1 MEDTKIIELYF
12 ARNEDA
18 IRYTDISYGR
28 RLRRLADNIVKNAQ
42 DAEESVSDT
51 YLRAWETIPPQRPGH
66 FFAFLAKIC
75 RNLALNKLDWKNAAK
90 RKAEV
95 VSLTE
100 EMSQCIP
107 DAQRD
112 REMEAREL
120 GALLDSFLRTLTT
133 ENRLIFLRRYWYV
146 DTVGEIALRYGL
158 SEGAVQM
165 RLNRTRA
172 KLSEYLAK
180 EGIAV

>member
-1 MEDTKIIELYF
+1 MEDAKIIELYF

-18 IRYTDISYGR
+18 ICHTDAAYGR
-28 RLRRLADNIVKNAQ
+28 RLHHLAQNIVRNDQ

-51 YLRAWETIPPQRPGH
+51 YLRAWETIPPQRPVH
-66 FFAFLAKIC
+66 FFAYLAKIC
-75 RNLALNKLDWKNAAK
+75 RNLALNRLDWKNAAK

-100 EMSQCIP
+100 EMERCIP
-107 DAQRD
+107 DTQRD
-112 REMEAREL
+112 RELEAREL
-120 GALLDSFLRTLTT
+120 GAALDRFLRTLPR

-146 DTVGEIALRYGL
+146 DTISEIAQRYGL
-158 SEGAVQM
+158 SESAVQM

-172 KLSEYLAK
+172 KLRDYLSK